1 MWSSPTLG
9 DTWYPGII
17 CLSKSGTFTWRQN
30 QSRRTQS
37 TNICAPN
44 CVPCMKMIASS
55 ISLSVAGTETTP
67 RLWLEATTTSSGCLT
82 ETRARR
88 WPWRHHGKSLNQRQC
103 SNHER
108 CVPGAKGKRMKS
120 RLTVL
125 TSTRRFSTRPGILR
139 RTSSLSQLPTT
150 SFCSKRITNIHPYN
164 ITYFILSSNLRSVR
178 WRRHHGIFS
187 WRGGVKINLTNS
199 HIFGGFLS
207 AIVVMLMIST
217 KTEDQSVSCFS
228 LYS

>member
-1 MWSSPTLG
+1 
-9 DTWYPGII
+9 
-17 CLSKSGTFTWRQN
+17 
-30 QSRRTQS
+30 
-37 TNICAPN
+37 
-44 CVPCMKMIASS
+44 
-55 ISLSVAGTETTP
+55 
-67 RLWLEATTTSSGCLT
+67 
-82 ETRARR
+82 
-88 WPWRHHGKSLNQRQC
+88 
-103 SNHER
+103 
-108 CVPGAKGKRMKS
+108 MKS
-120 RLTVL
+120 QLTVW

-178 WRRHHGIFS
+178 VSPCLHPGTRSDLIFLILQWRRHHGIFS